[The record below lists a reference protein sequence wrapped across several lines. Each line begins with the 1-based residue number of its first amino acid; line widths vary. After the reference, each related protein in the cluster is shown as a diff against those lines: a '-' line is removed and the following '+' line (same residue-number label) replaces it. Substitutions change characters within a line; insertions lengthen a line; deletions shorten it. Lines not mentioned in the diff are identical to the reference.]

1 MLLEIKKEKNK
12 YVLINPSKKV
22 GAHFWVE
29 IKANKITSNPRVV
42 KKSDSNIYTTVK
54 KMAKKYP
61 ENEFL
66 KISLELTPNNYS
78 SGGELRNETLL
89 NKALVI
95 KL

>member
-12 YVLINPSKKV
+12 YVLINPPKKV

-29 IKANKITSNPRVV
+29 IEANKITSIPRVV
-42 KKSDSNIYTTVK
+42 KKYESNIYTTVK

-89 NKALVI
+89 NKALAI

>member
-12 YVLINPSKKV
+12 YVLINPPKNV
-22 GAHFWVE
+22 CAHFWVVIE
-29 IKANKITSNPRVV
+29 ANKTTSIPRVV

-54 KMAKKYP
+54 KMATKYP

-66 KISLELTPNNYS
+66 KISFELTPNNYS

-89 NKALVI
+89 NKALAI